1 MERSAMEID
10 DDGCTTPKNPE
21 CRIPEATESSF
32 CVFSLSS
39 TVPNGRLI
47 CLAGRYRFEMER
59 SAMEIEDDG
68 CTTPKNP
75 ECRIPEP
82 TVSPPAP
89 KKKPIRR
96 RRNKPKKK
104 NNGSSSFFNPPDLD
118 SAFIP
123 PARLMR

>member
-21 CRIPEATESSF
+21 CRIPEATV
-32 CVFSLSS
+32 C
-39 TVPNGRLI
+39 
-47 CLAGRYRFEMER
+47 
-59 SAMEIEDDG
+59 
-68 CTTPKNP
+68 
-75 ECRIPEP
+75 
-82 TVSPPAP
+82 PPAP

>member
-89 KKKPIRR
+89 KKKAHSPGRRNNPRR
-96 RRNKPKKK
+96 RIMEAAA
-104 NNGSSSFFNPPDLD
+104 FFNPPDLD
-118 SAFIP
+118 SAFI
-123 PARLMR
+123 LLQD